1 MPWQLDTARV
11 EWVNEELGDR
21 LNLGGMADLVDQLIE
36 ATDEDEIAELL
47 DILAD
52 EAQPE
57 RVSRWK
63 WAFAL
68 LLKHLYL
75 VLALV
80 AGAGALTVG
89 DLEGVQELLE
99 RQYAYLDRF
108 ADGLAAGTVSVA
120 EAGRRMHM
128 YVNSA
133 RSSFWRV
140 LDRQMREAGYAQE
153 KWIAIGDADTCDP
166 CMDAD
171 LMGWQP
177 IGTFAEPGSGYVL
190 RSPTT
195 ECAGLTDCRCRKEF
209 GRD

>member
-11 EWVNEELGDR
+11 EWVNETLGDH
-21 LNLGGMADLVDQLIE
+21 LSLGGMADLVDQLIE

-52 EAQPE
+52 EAEPE

-63 WAFAL
+63 LAFGL

-75 VLALV
+75 VVALLAA
-80 AGAGALTVG
+80 AGRPIVV
-89 DLEGVQELLE
+89 DLEGTQELLE

-108 ADGLAAGTVSVA
+108 ADGLIAGTVSVA

-140 LDRQMREAGYAQE
+140 LDRQMREAGYDE
-153 KWIAIGDADTCDP
+153 ERWIAIGDRNTCEP

-195 ECAGLTDCRCRKEF
+195 MCEGLTSCRCRKEY
-209 GRD
+209 RM

>member
-1 MPWQLDTARV
+1 VPWQLDAARV
-11 EWVNEELGDR
+11 EWVNEALGDR
-21 LNLGGMADLVDQLIE
+21 LSLGGMADLVDRLIE

-52 EAQPE
+52 EAGPE

-63 WAFAL
+63 WAFGL

-75 VLALV
+75 VVALLAAAGRPTV
-80 AGAGALTVG
+80 A
-89 DLEGVQELLE
+89 DLEGTQELLE

-108 ADGLAAGTVSVA
+108 AGGLIAGTVSVA

-140 LDRQMREAGYAQE
+140 LDRQMREAGYRE
-153 KWIAIGDADTCDP
+153 ERWIAIGDANTCDA
-166 CMDAD
+166 CWEAH

-177 IGTFAEPGSGYVL
+177 IGTFAEPGSGTVL
-190 RSPTT
+190 RNPTT
-195 ECAGLTDCRCRKEF
+195 ECRGLTSCRCRKSY
-209 GRD
+209 RR

>member
-1 MPWQLDTARV
+1 VPWQLDAARV
-11 EWVNEELGDR
+11 EWVNEALGDR
-21 LNLGGMADLVDQLIE
+21 LSLGGMADLVDRLIE

-52 EAQPE
+52 EAGPE

-63 WAFAL
+63 LAFGL

-75 VLALV
+75 VVALLAAAGRPTV
-80 AGAGALTVG
+80 A
-89 DLEGVQELLE
+89 DLEGTQELLE

-108 ADGLAAGTVSVA
+108 ADGLIAGTVSVA

-140 LDRQMREAGYAQE
+140 LDRQMREAGYRE
-153 KWIAIGDADTCDP
+153 ERWIAIGDANTCDA
-166 CMDAD
+166 CWEAH

-177 IGTFAEPGSGYVL
+177 IGTFAEPGSGTVL
-190 RSPTT
+190 RNPTT
-195 ECAGLTDCRCRKEF
+195 ECAGLTSCRCRKSY
-209 GRD
+209 RR